1 VPTTPSPLVLVV
13 DDYADGREMVAEYLT
28 FRGFQVLEAR
38 DGDEAIALARTMKP
52 QIVLMDLQ
60 MPGIDGWEATRIL
73 KSDPETCN
81 IAVVALT
88 AHALKREVEA
98 AFKVGCDVV
107 IPKPCDIIALG
118 DALGRMLEIGP
129 KAFELAGLGPSH
141 DIARPKN
148 GTKAPIL

>member
-1 VPTTPSPLVLVV
+1 VPTNQAPLILVV
-13 DDYADGREMVAEYLT
+13 DDYADSREMVAEYLT

-73 KSDPETCN
+73 KSDPETCD

-98 AFKVGCDVV
+98 AFHVGCDAV
-107 IPKPCDIIALG
+107 IPKPCDLTALG
-118 DALGRMLEIGP
+118 NALGRMLEIGP
-129 KAFELAGLGPSH
+129 RAFEIAGLAPSH
-141 DIARPKN
+141 DIVRPKSVR
-148 GTKAPIL
+148 KSPAL